1 MTTVTIPK
9 ELARK
14 GDLVLVPRKE
24 YEEFEAWARTVKR
37 VKEFTPTRAQLLDL
51 KRAREDYRK
60 GKFVTLNELKR
71 ELGSKR

>member
-24 YEEFEAWARTVKR
+24 YEAFQSWARAVNRT
-37 VKEFTPTRAQLLDL
+37 KEFKPTRAQLLEL

-60 GKFVTLNELKR
+60 GKFVTLDELKR
-71 ELGSKR
+71 ELGIKR